1 MATIVTQYH
10 QPYWQQAAL
19 GLATNLLGNALQ
31 RSQEADNNR
40 KMNAVI
46 QKSMSEANAAAGQYA
61 GQNLLTGQPLPDG
74 YNSDAWAKT
83 MHDSYTP
90 MTQFDLGTDA
100 ATGRLS
106 TPRIP
111 TQMEYLSALLGNL
124 DTQRFG
130 GLNTKSAYEAFAP
143 VIAAGEK
150 TREQQLAEQQRAMQQ
165 QFANSLSLMETPED
179 LSRAVM
185 TYIASGFAPKDAINA
200 MEKLSEHLNPHYQAG
215 SINAGGT
222 IYPYAQDP
230 STGAFNFMTDRDGV
244 LTGIPVSNTPYQ
256 DDTVALKWADMYN
269 SNEQDA
275 LERANKLQ
283 IAGMNGTKYETITKG
298 AKTYLIR
305 TGPNDPEGTVVQTFD
320 HVPTQKEIAE
330 IANYNSQIE
339 TRQSRGAQPDFFTKA
354 DYNSIT
360 SELGKLSTQRLK
372 ATADLSK
379 AQEEL
384 NGILAIPGAEKSDI
398 AKTTRAQIEGLRQQ
412 INDLDVKGQALEAQR
427 QQLKT
432 ANTTPPKDAMFGT
445 PLPVSGDI
453 SSNDIASTP
462 PAGGNLL
469 SPDNPVPAAIPQTG
483 VSNDDIRPTALS
495 PDVPYSDPLLSADTP
510 AQSASTNVAPMSGK
524 RTVNRQ
530 PLTQTTKEQPPQT
543 PKAANEDEGGITIN
557 FSDFY
562 SNRDLAVSIQQ
573 LNELSK
579 QLQLS
584 DDISAKEAIGR
595 LMEQGYT
602 VLPRSLEGNE
612 DFKFEELPRYQQT
625 ITPPPEMIY
634 DPNKHV
640 KINPELIFNDE
651 KLKALMMKYNAPAG
665 DILRVLN
672 NLGYKYRR

>member
-10 QPYWQQAAL
+10 TPYWQQAAL

-31 RSQEADNNR
+31 RSQEADANR

-61 GQNLLTGQPLPDG
+61 NQNLLTGQPLPDG
-74 YNSDAWAKT
+74 YNSDAWAKSF
-83 MHDSYTP
+83 HEGGTP

-100 ATGRLS
+100 VMGRLS

-143 VIAAGEK
+143 VIAAGEQA
-150 TREQQLAEQQRAMQQ
+150 RAAQQAEQQRAMQQ
-165 QFANSLSLMETPED
+165 QFANGLSLMETPEE

-185 TYIASGFAPKDAINA
+185 TYIASGLAPKDSINA
-200 MEKLSEHLNPHYQAG
+200 MERLSEHLNPHYQAG

-230 STGAFNFMTDRDGV
+230 STGAFNFMTDRNGV

-384 NGILAIPGAEKSDI
+384 DSILAVPGAENSDI

-412 INDLDVKGQALEAQR
+412 INDIDVKGQALEAQR

-462 PAGGNLL
+462 PADGNLL
-469 SPDNPVPAAIPQTG
+469 SPDNPVPAAMPQTV

-495 PDVPYSDPLLSADTP
+495 PDVPYSDPLLSADKP
-510 AQSASTNVAPMSGK
+510 AQSAKTNVAPMSGE
-524 RTVNRQ
+524 RTGIRQ
-530 PLTQTTKEQPPQT
+530 LT
-543 PKAANEDEGGITIN
+543 
-557 FSDFY
+557 
-562 SNRDLAVSIQQ
+562 
-573 LNELSK
+573 LS
-579 QLQLS
+579 L
-584 DDISAKEAIGR
+584 
-595 LMEQGYT
+595 
-602 VLPRSLEGNE
+602 
-612 DFKFEELPRYQQT
+612 
-625 ITPPPEMIY
+625 PPEMAY
-634 DPNKHV
+634 DPKRDA
-640 KINPELIFNDE
+640 KINPAKIFNDARFKE
-651 KLKALMMKYNAPAG
+651 LMLKYNAPAEKM
-665 DILRVLN
+665 LKVLHR
-672 NLGYKYRR
+672 LGYKYKR